1 MSSRMKTK
9 ARTQDTEELSVSEFR
24 QIRIERYGTLEDAA
38 KEIGLSAAV
47 IQRLETK
54 GTKPTATTIRKYS
67 RGIGVPVR
75 RLLKFYNSVN

>member
-1 MSSRMKTK
+1 M
-9 ARTQDTEELSVSEFR
+9 SEFR
-24 QIRIERYGTLEDAA
+24 QIRIERYGTLEEAA

-75 RLLKFYNSVN
+75 KLLKFYNSVN